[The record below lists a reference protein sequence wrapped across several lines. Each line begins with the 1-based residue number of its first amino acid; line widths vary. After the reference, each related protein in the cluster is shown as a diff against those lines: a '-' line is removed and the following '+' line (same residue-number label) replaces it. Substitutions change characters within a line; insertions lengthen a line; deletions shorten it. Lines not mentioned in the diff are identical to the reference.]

1 MSDLYN
7 DPDDFDL
14 DEDDFEEEDELEEG
28 SGAYE
33 LHNPKH
39 PKFKANYDKFM
50 KKNPDSSLKDFINA
64 QKAKEYKGG
73 VEEAYTGSY
82 GRPKKQKKDE
92 LGDLL
97 RLRAQERKDAGEAP
111 EKHDARYLAQAKP
124 KTRRSGQEHDDM
136 QRESIQSMIET
147 ILSGNLVESTQSFS
161 DIIASKIAYR
171 LEESKV
177 NVAQRVFG
185 IQESHDDDDD
195 NDHDDYSKTISKMK
209 KPKEDDDYKDEKHAE
224 VDDTAFSNNNTVGQI
239 KRIVSSHENKLKE
252 DEKENPNDKRVQA
265 GLAARAA
272 KGETT
277 DHDSLITFQHSN
289 GQQTKMPHS
298 LANFLQTKLVGLGVD
313 HKGTQLNPTKHV
325 KDSNT
330 EYQYNNKHGNRERL
344 EKLIHSSPH
353 GLKQAFDEMKHD
365 AQNPKTSH
373 HKFEVSL
380 YGKETGK

>member
-1 MSDLYN
+1 MSNLYK

-14 DEDDFEEEDELEEG
+14 DEEDFED
-28 SGAYE
+28 
-33 LHNPKH
+33 
-39 PKFKANYDKFM
+39 D
-50 KKNPDSSLKDFINA
+50 
-64 QKAKEYKGG
+64 
-73 VEEAYTGSY
+73 VEEIRYT
-82 GRPKKQKKDE
+82 
-92 LGDLL
+92 
-97 RLRAQERKDAGEAP
+97 
-111 EKHDARYLAQAKP
+111 
-124 KTRRSGQEHDDM
+124 
-136 QRESIQSMIET
+136 QRESIQNMIEN
-147 ILSGNLVESTQSFS
+147 IISGNLVESSQSFTN
-161 DIIASKIAYR
+161 IIAAKIAVRLDESKI
-171 LEESKV
+171 
-177 NVAQRVFG
+177 NVAKGVFG
-185 IQESHDDDDD
+185 LQESHDED
-195 NDHDDYSKTISKMK
+195 N
-209 KPKEDDDYKDEKHAE
+209 KESE
-224 VDDTAFSNNNTVGQI
+224 VDDTAFSNNNTIGQI

-272 KGETT
+272 KGEIT

-330 EYQYNNKHGNRERL
+330 EYQYNNKNGNRERL